1 MSRKG
6 TLIRVFLIVTI
17 ASSIMLVTQSNFA
30 FATEPAKL
38 KIYVGPTSVP
48 ADNNIY
54 KCVFVQLQ
62 DSSSKPARALQDTI
76 ISLSSSQ
83 TSVGTTPA
91 TITIAKGETF
101 AVADFQS
108 SFTPGATTIAA
119 TASGYATVQTSLRT
133 EAPVP
138 YKLALYGFPSILPAD
153 ALPYDALVVQLQDSS
168 GNPAKA
174 PLGGITVTLS
184 SSNSTIASVPASVA
198 ISGGQTYSLAT
209 TISNTI
215 GSATITALT
224 SGYITAQT
232 TITSQEPSTTE
243 PKSLRIYVAPPKTLA
258 DNFPHSQI
266 FVQLLNGTGKITR
279 AETAVSVQLTSS
291 NENIGTVEPVLEI
304 PAGGLYTT
312 GTFSAT
318 YKAGSTTITAAAT
331 DLIAD
336 TETLT
341 TTGPTPTKLAVYCT
355 PSALPADNEGYSVI
369 QVQLQDASGK
379 PALDP
384 DGDVTILLFSSQP
397 SVGSVPTTLTIPF
410 GKTYAT
416 TTFTSTFLA
425 GSATVTA
432 QASGYS
438 TGTATMKT
446 YLVEGSSLSG
456 EMQLYIVDVDEQPVS
471 DVTVVSFEQPS
482 GMTTLSGIT
491 NGSGYLTFQNVIE
504 GNYSLSMDKQ
514 GYTPRD
520 VSINF
525 KTNSTLM
532 TYTLTKPGDA
542 IQASGDLTIVWLIL
556 IPVIAVV
563 AAVVF
568 VIIRRRRTAKAI

>member
-184 SSNSTIASVPASVA
+184 SSNSTISAAVKHIHWQPR
-198 ISGGQTYSLAT
+198 SL
-209 TISNTI
+209 I
-215 GSATITALT
+215 
-224 SGYITAQT
+224 
-232 TITSQEPSTTE
+232 
-243 PKSLRIYVAPPKTLA
+243 
-258 DNFPHSQI
+258 
-266 FVQLLNGTGKITR
+266 LLD
-279 AETAVSVQLTSS
+279 Q
-291 NENIGTVEPVLEI
+291 
-304 PAGGLYTT
+304 
-312 GTFSAT
+312 
-318 YKAGSTTITAAAT
+318 
-331 DLIAD
+331 
-336 TETLT
+336 
-341 TTGPTPTKLAVYCT
+341 
-355 PSALPADNEGYSVI
+355 
-369 QVQLQDASGK
+369 QQLQH
-379 PALDP
+379 
-384 DGDVTILLFSSQP
+384 
-397 SVGSVPTTLTIPF
+397 
-410 GKTYAT
+410 
-416 TTFTSTFLA
+416 
-425 GSATVTA
+425 
-432 QASGYS
+432 
-438 TGTATMKT
+438 
-446 YLVEGSSLSG
+446 
-456 EMQLYIVDVDEQPVS
+456 
-471 DVTVVSFEQPS
+471 
-482 GMTTLSGIT
+482 
-491 NGSGYLTFQNVIE
+491 
-504 GNYSLSMDKQ
+504 
-514 GYTPRD
+514 
-520 VSINF
+520 
-525 KTNSTLM
+525 
-532 TYTLTKPGDA
+532 
-542 IQASGDLTIVWLIL
+542 
-556 IPVIAVV
+556 
-563 AAVVF
+563 
-568 VIIRRRRTAKAI
+568 